1 VAVHFSRHARRQMKW
16 RRISEADVLKVLDAP
31 EHEEESIHER
41 RNAYKKLGD
50 RLLKV
55 TYVAQE
61 GDVVVVTV
69 IEKESFGGQS

>member
-1 VAVHFSRHARRQMKW
+1 M
-16 RRISEADVLKVLDAP
+16 LKVLDAP

>member
-1 VAVHFSRHARRQMKW
+1 MGVHFSRHAHRQMKW
-16 RRISEADVLKVLDAP
+16 RRISEADVLKVLDTP
-31 EHEEESIHER
+31 EHVEESIHDR

-61 GDVVVVTV
+61 DDVVVVTV

>member
-1 VAVHFSRHARRQMKW
+1 MKW
-16 RRISEADVLKVLDAP
+16 RRISEADVLKVLDAAD
-31 EHEEESIHER
+31 HVEESIHER

-69 IEKESFGGQS
+69 IEKDSFGGQS